1 MKPST
6 DRMMTRIKSV
16 YLFIRERGTVT
27 TKELVE
33 EFGITQ
39 RTIQRDLNILV
50 YNNLVK
56 SPARGTWTTTGKRV
70 KATS

>member
-16 YLFIRERGTVT
+16 YIYIKKRGSVS

-33 EFGITQ
+33 EFGTTE
-39 RTIQRDLNILV
+39 RTIQRDLNILQ
-50 YNNLVK
+50 YNHLVT
-56 SPARGTWTTTGKRV
+56 SPKRGKWEVTNRKIV
-70 KATS
+70 NH

>member
-16 YLFIRERGTVT
+16 YYYIKEHGCVT

-33 EFGITQ
+33 EFGTTE
-39 RTIQRDLNILV
+39 RTIQRDLNILR
-50 YNNLVK
+50 YNQLVT
-56 SPARGTWTTTGKRV
+56 SPKRGKWEATNRKVAR
-70 KATS
+70 